1 MVYAQ
6 NQSQKLRSIAN
17 AIDPINVTHHM
28 SQNLGLTVLTGL
40 VMPAVPL
47 SKNIDVKAI
56 QENEAKEKTSI
67 QILDNPLTR
76 IIAAG
81 TSAGLLLMTH
91 IGQLTQMQIIQKIVP
106 NWIENNSGN
115 FLYSGAISVLASCLL
130 SRYKYGAEAG
140 LLLCSAYFALGESV
154 LPNLIPTGT
163 PDLKDIPMAVIGAT
177 LSYLYFSRSYAR
189 HNRIK

>member
-1 MVYAQ
+1 MIKT
-6 NQSQKLRSIAN
+6 QSKRSSEIIK

-28 SQNLGLTVLTGL
+28 GQNLGLTVLTGL

-47 SKNIDVKAI
+47 SKNINVKAI

-67 QILDNPLTR
+67 RIIDNPLTR

-91 IGQLTQMQIIQKIVP
+91 IGQLTQMEMIQGIVP

-130 SRYKYGAEAG
+130 SRFKYGAEAG
-140 LLLCSAYFALGESV
+140 VILCIPYFALCESV
-154 LPNLIPTGT
+154 LPNLMPTGT
-163 PDLKDIPMAVIGAT
+163 PDYKDIPMAVIGAT